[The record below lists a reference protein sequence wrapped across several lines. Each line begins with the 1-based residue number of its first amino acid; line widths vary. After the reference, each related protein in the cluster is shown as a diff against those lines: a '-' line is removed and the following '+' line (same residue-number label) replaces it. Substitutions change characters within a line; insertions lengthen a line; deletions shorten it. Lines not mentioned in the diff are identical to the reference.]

1 MLRPTMFRSLI
12 LIAGLVFSFNAM
24 AEKVVALSVQ
34 QALLT
39 SKAADAF
46 REKLKSE
53 FSSEQKQ
60 LIDLEAQ
67 AKKIQDDIKKG
78 QGTQS
83 KEVQDQQR
91 VQFQKAYGEYQRLG
105 QELQQKQRL
114 REDEFLK
121 EMRPKLD
128 TVIRG
133 LIETEGYDMVVSKQA
148 TIFAKPE
155 LDITAKVVELLN
167 KQ

>member
-1 MLRPTMFRSLI
+1 MFRSLMI
-12 LIAGLVFSFNAM
+12 IAGLMFSLNVM
-24 AEKVVALSVQ
+24 AEKMGTLSVQ

-39 SKAADAF
+39 SKAAEAF
-46 REKLKSE
+46 RDQLKSE
-53 FSSEQKQ
+53 FSGDQKQ
-60 LIDLEAQ
+60 LKDLEAQ
-67 AKKIQDDIKKG
+67 VKKIQENIKKG

-91 VQFQKAYGEYQRLG
+91 VQFQKAYGEYQRLA
-105 QELQQKQRL
+105 QELQQKQRQ
-114 REDEFLK
+114 REEIFLK

-128 TVIRG
+128 KVIRG
-133 LIETEGYDMVVSKQA
+133 LIDSEGYDIVVNKEA
-148 TIFAKPE
+148 TIFAKPG

>member
-1 MLRPTMFRSLI
+1 MFRSLI
-12 LIAGLVFSFNAM
+12 IIVGLLFSFNAL
-24 AEKVVALSVQ
+24 AEKVATLSVQ

-46 REKLKSE
+46 RVKLKSE
-53 FSSEQKQ
+53 LSGEQKQ
-60 LIDLEAQ
+60 LSDLEAQ
-67 AKKIQDDIKKG
+67 VKKIQEEIKKG

-91 VQFQKAYGEYQRLG
+91 VQFQKAYGENQRLG
-105 QELQQKQRL
+105 QELQQKQRQ

-133 LIETEGYDMVVSKQA
+133 LIDSEGYDMVVNKQA
-148 TIFAKPE
+148 TIYVKPE

>member
-1 MLRPTMFRSLI
+1 MFRSLI
-12 LIAGLVFSFNAM
+12 IIVGLLFSLNAM
-24 AEKVVALSVQ
+24 AEKVATLSVQ

-39 SKAADAF
+39 SEAADAF
-46 REKLKSE
+46 RVKLKSE
-53 FSSEQKQ
+53 LSGEQKQ
-60 LIDLEAQ
+60 LSDLEAQ
-67 AKKIQDDIKKG
+67 VKKIQEEIKKG

-105 QELQQKQRL
+105 QELQQKQRQ

-133 LIETEGYDMVVSKQA
+133 LIDSEGYDLVVNKQA
-148 TIFAKPE
+148 TIYVKPE

>member
-1 MLRPTMFRSLI
+1 MFRLLMIITGLMFSL
-12 LIAGLVFSFNAM
+12 NAM
-24 AEKVVALSVQ
+24 AEKIGTLSVQ

-39 SKAADAF
+39 SKAAAAF
-46 REKLKSE
+46 RNQLKSE
-53 FSSEQKQ
+53 FSGDQKQ
-60 LIDLEAQ
+60 LKDLETQ
-67 AKKIQDDIKKG
+67 AKKLQEDIQKG

-83 KEVQDQQR
+83 KKVQDQQR
-91 VQFQKAYGEYQRLG
+91 VQFQKAYGEFQRLA
-105 QELQQKQRL
+105 QELQQKQRQ
-114 REDEFLK
+114 REEVFLQ

-128 TVIRG
+128 KVIRG
-133 LIETEGYDMVVSKQA
+133 LIDDEGYDLVVNKEA

>member
-1 MLRPTMFRSLI
+1 MFRSLI
-12 LIAGLVFSFNAM
+12 LIVGLVFSVNAM
-24 AEKVVALSVQ
+24 AEKVVTLSVQ

-53 FSSEQKQ
+53 FSGDQKQ
-60 LIDLEAQ
+60 LLDLESQ

-91 VQFQKAYGEYQRLG
+91 VQFQKAFGEYQRLG
-105 QELQQKQRL
+105 QELQQKQRQ

-133 LIETEGYDMVVSKQA
+133 LIDTEGYDMVVSKQA
-148 TIFAKPE
+148 TIYVKPE

>member
-1 MLRPTMFRSLI
+1 MFRSLI
-12 LIAGLVFSFNAM
+12 LIVGLVFSFNAM

-53 FSSEQKQ
+53 FSGEQKQ
-60 LIDLEAQ
+60 LLDLESQ

-83 KEVQDQQR
+83 QEVQDQQR

-105 QELQQKQRL
+105 QELQQKQRQ

>member
-1 MLRPTMFRSLI
+1 MFRSLI

-24 AEKVVALSVQ
+24 AEKVVVLSVQ

-39 SKAADAF
+39 SNAAEAF
-46 REKLKSE
+46 REQLKSE

-60 LIDLEAQ
+60 LIDLQAQ
-67 AKKIQDDIKKG
+67 AKKIQDEIKKG

-91 VQFQKAYGEYQRLG
+91 VQFQKAFGEYQRLG
-105 QELQQKQRL
+105 QELQQKQRQ
-114 REDEFLK
+114 REDMFLK

-133 LIETEGYDMVVSKQA
+133 LIEAEGYDMVVSKQA
-148 TIFAKPE
+148 TIYTKPE

>member
-1 MLRPTMFRSLI
+1 MFRSLI
-12 LIAGLVFSFNAM
+12 IIVGLLFSFNAM
-24 AEKVVALSVQ
+24 AEKVATLSVQ

-46 REKLKSE
+46 RVKLKSE
-53 FSSEQKQ
+53 LSGEQKQ
-60 LIDLEAQ
+60 LSDLEAQ
-67 AKKIQDDIKKG
+67 VKKIQEEIKKG

-105 QELQQKQRL
+105 QELQQKQRQ

-133 LIETEGYDMVVSKQA
+133 LIDSEGYDMVVNKQA
-148 TIFAKPE
+148 TIYVKPE

>member
-1 MLRPTMFRSLI
+1 
-12 LIAGLVFSFNAM
+12 M

>member
-1 MLRPTMFRSLI
+1 MFRSLI
-12 LIAGLVFSFNAM
+12 IIAGLLFSFNAM
-24 AEKVVALSVQ
+24 AEKIGTLSVQ

-46 REKLKSE
+46 RGQLKSE
-53 FSSEQKQ
+53 FSGDQKQ
-60 LIDLEAQ
+60 LQDLEAQ
-67 AKKIQDDIKKG
+67 AKKIQESIKKG

-91 VQFQKAYGEYQRLG
+91 VQFQKAYGEYQRLA
-105 QELQQKQRL
+105 QELQQKQRQ
-114 REDEFLK
+114 REDSFLK

-128 TVIRG
+128 KIIRG
-133 LIETEGYDMVVSKQA
+133 LIDSEGYDIVVNKEA